1 MIVDAMTKDMDV
13 SHLHQILEKG
23 EWCVK
28 FNQDFVKQTAKA
40 PKNKAVAED
49 VKVGKPMS
57 PEDPLLSRLTTLSES
72 PGWHLTDGVV
82 VHVARNARAFRT
94 PKPRHDPDEYSIRSS
109 YGRFD
114 LKDGRSE
121 WRQLECNVSYG
132 DLPYSCSGLIGQTA
146 SVLVTF
152 FRMPSHFNK
161 RNGSTV
167 EDGMSH
173 G

>member
-1 MIVDAMTKDMDV
+1 M
-13 SHLHQILEKG
+13 HE
-23 EWCVK
+23 
-28 FNQDFVKQTAKA
+28 
-40 PKNKAVAED
+40 
-49 VKVGKPMS
+49 
-57 PEDPLLSRLTTLSES
+57 LLGPQS
-72 PGWHLTDGVV
+72 PG
-82 VHVARNARAFRT
+82 
-94 PKPRHDPDEYSIRSS
+94 IRSS